1 VKMKDCIFCKIAKR
15 ETSAE
20 VIYKDDKFI
29 AFKDVNP
36 KAPIHFLIIPKK
48 HIPSVDH
55 LKNRDKKLI
64 GELFLVAQKIARKQ
78 GVAKSGYKL
87 VFNVG
92 KGGGQLINHLHLHL
106 LGGWKT
112 IKERDIPG
120 MP

>member
-1 VKMKDCIFCKIAKR
+1 MSCIFCKIANK
-15 ETSAE
+15 EIPANIVYE
-20 VIYKDDKFI
+20 DDKFI
-29 AFKDVNP
+29 AFKDINP
-36 KAPIHFLIIPKK
+36 KAPIHFLIVPKK
-48 HIPSVDH
+48 HILSVDH
-55 LKNRDKKLI
+55 LEIQDKELMGK
-64 GELFLVAQKIARKQ
+64 LFLVAQKIARKQ

-112 IKERDIPG
+112 TKERDVPG

>member
-1 VKMKDCIFCKIAKR
+1 MPDCIFCKIAKGKER
-15 ETSAE
+15 AE
-20 VIYKDDKFI
+20 VIYEDDKFI
-29 AFKDVNP
+29 AFKDANP
-36 KAPIHFLIIPKK
+36 KAPIHFLIVPRE
-48 HIPSVDH
+48 HILSVDH
-55 LKNRDKKLI
+55 LKIQDKELI

-92 KGGGQLINHLHLHL
+92 RGGGQLINHLHLHL

-112 IKERDIPG
+112 TKERNIPG

>member
-1 VKMKDCIFCKIAKR
+1 MKDCIFCKIAKR

-64 GELFLVAQKIARKQ
+64 GELFLVAQKIAKEK
-78 GVAKSGYKL
+78 GVDKTGYRL
-87 VFNVG
+87 TLNVG
-92 KGGGQLINHLHLHL
+92 KDAGQTIDHLHLHL
-106 LGGWKT
+106 IGGKKLPWA
-112 IKERDIPG
+112 
-120 MP
+120 